1 MKIKNELE
9 LRENTTQKVE
19 LLLKATSKNFKRLAN
34 KIMKIIIDFDK
45 KKELLLDGECVMC
58 GFKAMDWYRAK
69 NYVHDHKISDE
80 QSECYFVNEIDGYTC
95 KQCAIQWK
103 FFSIIEYSKN
113 TNTDTIMLLLQY
125 FQDCKDYIFKKKKEI
140 NNVRN

>member
-1 MKIKNELE
+1 MKIKNKLE

-58 GFKAMDWYRAK
+58 GFKAMEWYRAK

-80 QSECYFVNEIDGYTC
+80 QRECYFVNEIDGYTC
-95 KQCAIQWK
+95 KQCILQWK
-103 FFSIIEYSKN
+103 FGLIIEQNESLN
-113 TNTDTIMLLLQY
+113 TSMLMLLAQY
-125 FQDCKDYIFKKKKEI
+125 FSKCKDYIFKKGDKD
-140 NNVRN
+140 VRN